1 MSTGRFSSGMR
12 HAGMMILLALLVLN
26 VIAYTPD
33 LIGVEEL
40 GKCSRHPIP
49 RRRLAMR
56 PSKAQDERAQI
67 HIFEMITLF
76 WLFFMSALFVL
87 RIHVPDPPT
96 AAYDGTLAGAGEDAI
111 RLALADEGG
120 NDSTFIEALRIGDL
134 DAACTDLQ
142 DGIPVVTVGQIVG

>member
-1 MSTGRFSSGMR
+1 
-12 HAGMMILLALLVLN
+12 
-26 VIAYTPD
+26 
-33 LIGVEEL
+33 
-40 GKCSRHPIP
+40 
-49 RRRLAMR
+49 MR

-142 DGIPVVTVGQIVG
+142 DGIPVVTVEANCWLTRNLRPQRHMGGRHLRLHGDGASSGPG

>member
-1 MSTGRFSSGMR
+1 
-12 HAGMMILLALLVLN
+12 
-26 VIAYTPD
+26 
-33 LIGVEEL
+33 
-40 GKCSRHPIP
+40 
-49 RRRLAMR
+49 MR

-142 DGIPVVTVGQIVG
+142 DGIPVVTVEANCWLTRNSASSAPYGLVGTPSGSTVTVHRLVQIDDVLWTISISTWYRGGGV